1 MSLIDKV
8 ISVQGIALAALQGV
22 SNINTYLSTFV
33 APEIGGIPAVSFNNT
48 WSSLIN
54 NTIPS
59 LLPVSRFNNTINNY
73 LTKTGANSTYAS
85 NAYITGLSIGC
96 NNTINNILNNA
107 IIVNGLIS
115 NINSTLPSLL
125 SINQFNNT
133 ISIFYKLIIS
143 TIQLIRICKLII
155 SIIRLIRICKLI
167 ISIIRSVFLN
177 KLIILLIQ

>member
-8 ISVQGIALAALQGV
+8 NSVQGIALAALQGV

-48 WSSLIN
+48 WSSLMN
-54 NTIPS
+54 NTIPT
-59 LLPVSRFNNTINNY
+59 LLPISRFNNTINNY
-73 LTKTGANSTYAS
+73 LSKTEANSTYVS
-85 NAYITGLSIGC
+85 NVYITGLSIGY

-133 ISIFYKLIIS
+133 ISNYLS
-143 TIQLIRICKLII
+143 
-155 SIIRLIRICKLI
+155 
-167 ISIIRSVFLN
+167 N
-177 KLIILLIQ
+177 